1 MGTNLQFTN
10 ILLELLTKCGVIFF
24 RHVIAIIHF
33 NKNLSRE
40 KRTKDGIEQ
49 YNVIYPK
56 FMNGEAVVRK
66 VSVKQNF
73 GKLYITIWCQCA
85 FPTPLHSLNPTTI
98 IEQGD

>member
-10 ILLELLTKCGVIFF
+10 MLLELLTEYGVIFY

-33 NKNLSRE
+33 NTNLSRE

-56 FMNGEAVVRK
+56 FMNGEAVV
-66 VSVKQNF
+66 
-73 GKLYITIWCQCA
+73 
-85 FPTPLHSLNPTTI
+85 
-98 IEQGD
+98 